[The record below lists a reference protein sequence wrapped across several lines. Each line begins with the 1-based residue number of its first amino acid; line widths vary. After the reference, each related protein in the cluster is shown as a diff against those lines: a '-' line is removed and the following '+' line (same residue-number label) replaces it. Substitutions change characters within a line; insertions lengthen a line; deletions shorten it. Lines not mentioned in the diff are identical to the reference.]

1 MTKFPLGALLNDEY
15 CLPCNA
21 ENGLKY
27 TCPGCGEPVIV
38 RKGDIRIHHFA
49 HKSGERDCKF
59 YDHPGEGE
67 IHKLVKH
74 MIADLLRKKKIKK
87 VVTKCS
93 YRDDSNGC
101 NKLNGQYRIHV
112 SEKHV
117 NYGTSETYDHLINY
131 EEGDEIITEYR
142 VNEKCIVDVALIN
155 NGRLK
160 YVFEICDTHKTTR
173 DETPE
178 PWFEIDAKQFLEK
191 TNSGTELQSAPPLRL
206 NTQCSISTMNKLSLT
221 ENLWDVYGDRDKLE
235 GTLKEKRQN
244 LKNAKEPCLYC
255 MRDDYICPSCNVLN
269 ELHRVTDDEGGVWDT
284 YYTDEGVAWYR
295 NSQTGRESRWFTPT
309 SKPSSNAM
317 VGSVG
322 SLPEG
327 WNIPAIN
334 TETHCSNCKK
344 KLFIDSQ
351 GGTDYG
357 FGYYKIRSPLH
368 IGGNKKC
375 ICLFC
380 WKFNFETI
388 RENYYLK
395 SLSTE

>member
-1 MTKFPLGALLNDEY
+1 MTKFPVGALLNGEY

-21 ENGLKY
+21 VKDLKY
-27 TCPGCGEPVIV
+27 TCPGCGEPVIPK
-38 RKGDIRIHHFA
+38 KGDVRIHHFA

-93 YRDDSNGC
+93 YRDANNGC
-101 NKLNGQYRIHV
+101 NNLNGQCRIHV

-117 NYGTSETYDHLINY
+117 NYGIFETYDHLINY

-206 NTQCSISTMNKLSLT
+206 NTQCSISTMNNLSLI
-221 ENLWDVYGDRDKLE
+221 ENLWDVYGDRDKLK

-244 LKNAKEPCLYC
+244 LKNAKEACLYC
-255 MRDDYICPSCNVLN
+255 MRDDYICPSCNVLQECN
-269 ELHRVTDDEGGVWDT
+269 FR
-284 YYTDEGVAWYR
+284 A
-295 NSQTGRESRWFTPT
+295 
-309 SKPSSNAM
+309 
-317 VGSVG
+317 
-322 SLPEG
+322 LPEG

-334 TETHCSNCKK
+334 TETPCSNCKK
-344 KLFIDSQ
+344 ELFIDSQ
-351 GGTDYG
+351 GGTDFV
-357 FGYYKIRSPLH
+357 FGYYKLRSPLH
-368 IGGNKKC
+368 IGGSKKC

-388 RENYYLK
+388 RENYYRR
-395 SLSTE
+395 SLSAV